1 MELPAQDPDYDG
13 QQTILD
19 HLYASDM
26 AAVKAMRIYA
36 AAADGDDDE
45 ALQAAY
51 EGMDLHNAWDFEARA
66 KEVLGRLNLHNLGRT
81 MATLSGGERR
91 RIALARV
98 LIEEPDILFLD
109 EPTNH
114 LDLDMIQWL
123 ERYLAQSKMTIL
135 MITHDRYFLENVC
148 DTILELDD
156 QTLYKYKGNYS
167 YYLEKGGAQGERIGQ
182 SRQGPGHF
190 QARTRMD
197 AVHPIRA
204 NRQIQI
210 AHRTVLR
217 NQESGQKAVGGRR
230 HGLALESPSPRRQN
244 HRIAQS
250 GTRF

>member
-1 MELPAQDPDYDG
+1 MCIRDSL
-13 QQTILD
+13 
-19 HLYASDM
+19 S
-26 AAVKAMRIYA
+26 
-36 AAADGDDDE
+36 
-45 ALQAAY
+45 
-51 EGMDLHNAWDFEARA
+51 
-66 KEVLGRLNLHNLGRT
+66 RT

-167 YYLEKGGAQGERIGQ
+167 YYLEKERSARKTRWPIVRRPGAFSNANSNGCGPPHPREPVNPNRASNAFTK
-182 SRQGPGHF
+182 SRKRPKSGWK
-190 QARTRMD
+190 RMTWPC
-197 AVHPIRA
+197 A
-204 NRQIQI
+204 
-210 AHRTVLR
+210 
-217 NQESGQKAVGGRR
+217 
-230 HGLALESPSPRRQN
+230 
-244 HRIAQS
+244 
-250 GTRF
+250 